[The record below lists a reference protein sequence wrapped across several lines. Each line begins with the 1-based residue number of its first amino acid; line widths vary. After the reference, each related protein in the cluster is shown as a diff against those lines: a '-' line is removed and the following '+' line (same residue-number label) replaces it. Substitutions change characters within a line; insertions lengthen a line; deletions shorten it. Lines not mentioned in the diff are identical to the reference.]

1 MAVSLA
7 SIYLKRT
14 AVKEFFLS
22 KKDKM
27 TVDDNDIK
35 DDKDIYQAYNKD
47 ETAMTST
54 FDTDSSETN

>member
-1 MAVSLA
+1 
-7 SIYLKRT
+7 
-14 AVKEFFLS
+14 
-22 KKDKM
+22 M